1 MSTGFRQMA
10 ARLWPD
16 SLFRRLAVI
25 LFAGLL
31 AAHVLSFGL
40 VALNIFGPSNESS
53 DDYFMRSI
61 ATAVAILDR
70 VKPEERPAWL
80 DRLARPAYR
89 YVVREGGEIGA
100 APPKRRQENLAR
112 LRAMLGSDH
121 DATTVFYLDPLNR
134 QRLGW
139 LIHLKDGSP
148 LMLEFAAPRRVI
160 SPLLPTLVSPWL
172 PAALTVQ
179 LCFLALF
186 TWVAVKLATQPLA
199 RLEHAANSLG
209 SDLRGEP
216 LPEDGPKEVA
226 RAATAF
232 NAMQRRIAE
241 QAVERIQI
249 LAGIA
254 RRLQTPITRM
264 RLRADFLGDSDAR
277 EKLQGDLQEMQT
289 LVKQGLAL
297 ARGRDEIG
305 KQRCQTDLHALI
317 DSLVCDYSDAG
328 NSVRFSGERG
338 VTILTHPQALRRIM
352 INLIDNGLKFGE
364 DVEVAVDAQRS
375 NRIAI
380 TVSDRGPGIPD
391 EHLKSVFLPFYRVE
405 ASRSRE
411 TGGTG
416 LGLAIAQQLVSALRG
431 TLTLA
436 NRDGG
441 GLEARLEFSS

>member
-1 MSTGFRQMA
+1 MNARFRRIA

-16 SLFRRLAVI
+16 SLFRRLAII
-25 LFAGLL
+25 LFGGLL

-40 VALNIFGPSNESS
+40 VALNVFGPSNESS
-53 DDYFMRSI
+53 DDYFMRWI

-70 VKPEERPAWL
+70 VKPEERAAWL

-89 YVVREGGEIGA
+89 YVLRDEGEIEA
-100 APPKRRQENLAR
+100 VPPKRRQENLAR
-112 LRAMLGSDH
+112 LRAMIGADH
-121 DATTVFYLDPLNR
+121 EAKSVFYLDPLNQR
-134 QRLGW
+134 RLGW
-139 LIHLKDGSP
+139 VVHLKDGTP
-148 LMLEFAAPRRVI
+148 LMLEFVAHTTDI
-160 SPLLPTLVSPWL
+160 SPWL
-172 PAALTVQ
+172 PTALAVQ
-179 LCFLALF
+179 LFALAFL
-186 TWVAVKLATQPLA
+186 TWFAVKLATQPLV
-199 RLEHAANSLG
+199 RLERAANGLG
-209 SDLRGEP
+209 SDLRGKL

-249 LAGIA
+249 LAAIA

-264 RLRADFLGDSDAR
+264 RLRADFLGDRDAK

-297 ARGRDEIG
+297 ARGRDEISG
-305 KQRCQTDLHALI
+305 QRCQTDLHALV

-328 NSVRFSGERG
+328 KSLRFAGERG
-338 VTILTHPQALRRIM
+338 VTILTHPQALRRII

-364 DVEVAVDAQRS
+364 DVEVAIDTQRS
-375 NRIAI
+375 NGITI
-380 TVSDRGPGIPD
+380 TVSDRGPGIPE
-391 EHLKSVFLPFYRVE
+391 EHLKSVFLPFYRIE
-405 ASRSRE
+405 ASRNRE

-416 LGLAIAQQLVSALRG
+416 LGLAIAQQLASALRG